1 MELKNF
7 IKIYDNV
14 VPEKIFCNFFKFANQ
29 AEYKPAGVSIGN
41 KQVINTNERNVSGFN
56 INNNTPSLT
65 EAHWYNFICSLFG
78 ELIEKY
84 KQDTNVV
91 MNVDTI
97 QTIEILKYEVG
108 GFYKYH
114 TDHCSGFPRTISGVY
129 LLNDNYKGGELC
141 FRSADRKEE
150 QKIEV
155 KTNRFILWPS
165 NFLYP
170 HTVMP
175 VTEGTRYSL
184 VCWAL

>member
-1 MELKNF
+1 
-7 IKIYDNV
+7 
-14 VPEKIFCNFFKFANQ
+14 
-29 AEYKPAGVSIGN
+29 
-41 KQVINTNERNVSGFN
+41 
-56 INNNTPSLT
+56 
-65 EAHWYNFICSLFG
+65 
-78 ELIEKY
+78 
-84 KQDTNVV
+84 

-141 FRSADRKEE
+141 FRSADTKEE